1 MLTAISHV
9 EQIVHQLTFGD
20 NHYGVTFAQDRI
32 GVVRNGCGKVK
43 YMPVTWD
50 YNAHGFPRMLKTR
63 LPYSGTAE
71 SLVET
76 LVACSW
82 LHASPAQCIELCE
95 RILAHG
101 RTPR

>member
-20 NHYGVTFAQDRI
+20 RRYGVTFAQDKI

-43 YMPVTWD
+43 YMPVTRD
-50 YNAHGFPRMLKTR
+50 YSTHYFPRMLNTR
-63 LPYSGTAE
+63 LPYSGTAKE
-71 SLVET
+71 LVET
-76 LVACSW
+76 LVSCSRIHCSM
-82 LHASPAQCIELCE
+82 LECVELCE
-95 RILAHG
+95 HILAHG